1 MSRPPQK
8 RRLET
13 RARLLEVA
21 DAQIANVGYSGL
33 RVEDVVA
40 EAGVAKGTLFSHFG
54 DKDGLLAVLIG
65 ARMMAILDDTEASPA
80 PQTVTDLVDRLL
92 PVVTFVA
99 EDRVIFDLLLRY
111 SGTTGTQTDEVITQ
125 SFFRQIALWAGW
137 VSAMQATG
145 EIRRDQ
151 PAEHLAE
158 GMQAFL
164 NHVLALSFCAAHGTP
179 ADFRKELGGYLT
191 AWLAPQAG

>member
-13 RARLLEVA
+13 RARLIDVA
-21 DAQIANVGYSGL
+21 TRQVDQVGYSGL
-33 RVEDVVA
+33 RVEDVVS

-65 ARMMAILDDTEASPA
+65 ARIMATLDSTETGAAPA
-80 PQTVTDLVDRLL
+80 TLDELIDRLM
-92 PVVTFVA
+92 PIVTFVA

-111 SGTTGTQTDEVITQ
+111 SGTTGPEMDEVITQ
-125 SFFRQIALWAGW
+125 SFFRQIALWTQW
-137 VSAMQATG
+137 VGALQATNHL
-145 EIRRDQ
+145 RSDQ
-151 PAEHLAE
+151 SPDRLAE

-164 NHVLALSFCAAHGTP
+164 NHVLALSFCAGHEAPT
-179 ADFRKELGGYLT
+179 DFRAELSSYLT
-191 AWLAPQAG
+191 AWLAPQTA